1 MENRRPGGEEVPRR
15 EQEME
20 IQLTLQHIGMQLDDT
35 KKTFYTERKEPKP
48 DSEMMGQLVE
58 DFRDELDK
66 LDNQMHSLRRG
77 LRRMEDSLEIIE
89 LSEA

>member
-1 MENRRPGGEEVPRR
+1 MENRHPGGEEVPGR

-20 IQLTLQHIGMQLDDT
+20 IQLTLLDIGMQLDDT
-35 KKTFYTERKEPKP
+35 KKTFYTERKELQP

-66 LDNQMHSLRRG
+66 LDNQVRSLRCG
-77 LRRMEDSLEIIE
+77 LRRMEDSLEII
-89 LSEA
+89 

>member
-1 MENRRPGGEEVPRR
+1 
-15 EQEME
+15 ME

-35 KKTFYTERKEPKP
+35 KKTFYTERKEPQP

-66 LDNQMHSLRRG
+66 LDGQVCSLRGRAAANGGQPGNYRTGRG
-77 LRRMEDSLEIIE
+77 LSGG
-89 LSEA
+89 AT

>member
-1 MENRRPGGEEVPRR
+1 
-15 EQEME
+15 ME

-66 LDNQMHSLRRG
+66 LDSQVHSLRCG
-77 LRRMEDSLEIIE
+77 LRRMESTLEREGGESGYSTRIGPG
-89 LSEA
+89 

>member
-1 MENRRPGGEEVPRR
+1 
-15 EQEME
+15 ME
-20 IQLTLQHIGMQLDDT
+20 IQLTLQHIGMQLNEA
-35 KKTFYTERKEPKP
+35 KNAFYTERKEPQP
-48 DSEMMGQLVE
+48 DPEVLGQLVE

-77 LRRMEDSLEIIE
+77 LRRMEDSLEVIE

>member
-1 MENRRPGGEEVPRR
+1 
-15 EQEME
+15 ME

-35 KKTFYTERKEPKP
+35 KKTFCTERREPQP

-77 LRRMEDSLEIIE
+77 LRRMEDSLELIE

>member
-1 MENRRPGGEEVPRR
+1 M
-15 EQEME
+15 Q
-20 IQLTLQHIGMQLDDT
+20 IQLTLLDIGMQLTGAKDA
-35 KKTFYTERKEPKP
+35 FYAERKEQQP
-48 DSEMMGQLVE
+48 DPEMMGQLVE

-66 LDNQMHSLRRG
+66 LDNQVRSLRRG

>member
-1 MENRRPGGEEVPRR
+1 
-15 EQEME
+15 ME

-35 KKTFYTERKEPKP
+35 KKTFYTERKELQP
-48 DSEMMGQLVE
+48 DPEMLGQLVE

-66 LDNQMHSLRRG
+66 LDSQVRSLRCG
-77 LRRMEDSLEIIE
+77 LQRMEDSLEVIE

>member
-1 MENRRPGGEEVPRR
+1 
-15 EQEME
+15 ME
-20 IQLTLQHIGMQLDDT
+20 IQLTLQQIGMQLDET
-35 KKTFYTERKEPKP
+35 KKTFYTERKDPQP

-66 LDNQMHSLRRG
+66 LDNQMDSLRRG
-77 LRRMEDSLEIIE
+77 LRRMEDSLELIE

>member
-1 MENRRPGGEEVPRR
+1 
-15 EQEME
+15 ME

-35 KKTFYTERKEPKP
+35 EKTFYTERKELQP
-48 DSEMMGQLVE
+48 DSEMLGQLVE

-66 LDNQMHSLRRG
+66 LDGQVHSLRCA

-89 LSEA
+89 LSDA